1 MKYLV
6 LILCMVS
13 LYCHAQ
19 VTIVSEVKTVWE
31 WSDIKKDY
39 VNPVSLASDNIFIV
53 NETETIIYQKGDS
66 NITWYLLYLDPSS
79 TDDALIYNVKSNSL
93 IEAIMIIDFL
103 HEELKIIV
111 EYENTTM
118 LISYSFYSI
127 NTK

>member
-1 MKYLV
+1 M
-6 LILCMVS
+6 S

-31 WSDIKKDY
+31 WSDVKKDY